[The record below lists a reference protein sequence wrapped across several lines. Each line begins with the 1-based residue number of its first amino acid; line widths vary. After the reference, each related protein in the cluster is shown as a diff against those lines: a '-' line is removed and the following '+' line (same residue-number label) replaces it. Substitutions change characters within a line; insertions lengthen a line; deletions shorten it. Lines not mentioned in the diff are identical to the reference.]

1 MTILAVFFLLIL
13 LSFQGAQKIYMASGT
28 DTFVSKDSRLYQD
41 YDHLFASLFQTQSII
56 VMVEGNDVRSAKL
69 MQAIDRLE
77 YQLQATEGVTETASP
92 ATYIKK
98 INYQMTGRSRIP
110 DTDAEVKA
118 IIDGNHS
125 IFGQLI
131 PDNTHTVV
139 SVGMSGST
147 TDDKKKEILK
157 AAEEAVKLSDFPP
170 SYNVIVTGDPA
181 FSIAMSTQMTSS
193 MGPLLGLGATRSY
206 TIDCGTSR
214 HSIH

>member
-1 MTILAVFFLLIL
+1 MVFFLLIL

-41 YDHLFASLFQTQSII
+41 YDHLYKSLFQTQSIV
-56 VMVEGNDVRSAKL
+56 VMVEGNDVRSAEL

-77 YQLQATEGVTETASP
+77 QQLNSTEGVRETTSP
-92 ATYIKK
+92 ASVIKK

-118 IIDGNHS
+118 MVEGYPS

-139 SVGMSGST
+139 SVGMSGSV

-157 AAEEAVKLSDFPP
+157 TTQEAVKLADFPP
-170 SYNVIVTGDPA
+170 GYNIIVTGDPA
-181 FSIAMSTQMTSS
+181 FSIAMNTQMSSS
-193 MGPLLGLGATRSY
+193 MAPLLGLAGLFML
-206 TIDCGTSR
+206 IVLF
-214 HSIH
+214 